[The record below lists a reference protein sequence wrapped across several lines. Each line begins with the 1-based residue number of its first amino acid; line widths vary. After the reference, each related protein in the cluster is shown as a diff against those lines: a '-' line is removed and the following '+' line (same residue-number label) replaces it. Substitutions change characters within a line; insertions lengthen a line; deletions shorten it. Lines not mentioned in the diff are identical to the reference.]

1 MTLILVYNVFS
12 YDVLSQ
18 FVTVNVVHPDLQ
30 LGFSDFGRLMTV
42 TAKKTR
48 SLHSVNL
55 DLIVCRNSFQK
66 TQSNYITLSF
76 YIISIKGS
84 FYMRHLPDINSKIIY
99 NHFLEIL
106 FSLLQN
112 LKRNKSWAKCNRKN
126 NCSEKLKRMLY
137 DISIDQA
144 KAHLWYEVRF

>member
-1 MTLILVYNVFS
+1 MTLILVYNAFS

-18 FVTVNVVHPDLQ
+18 FVTVNVVHPDLY

-42 TAKKTR
+42 TAKKMR
-48 SLHSVNL
+48 SLDSVNL

-66 TQSNYITLSF
+66 TLSNYIALSF
-76 YIISIKGS
+76 YIISIIGS
-84 FYMRHLPDINSKIIY
+84 FYMRHLPEINNKSIY

-112 LKRNKSWAKCNRKN
+112 LKRNKSWAECNRK
-126 NCSEKLKRMLY
+126 KIVLK
-137 DISIDQA
+137 S
-144 KAHLWYEVRF
+144 